1 MFLACWATRALDTR
15 QNITL
20 LGVMRILSLFSV
32 CFLVLSSFWCGVKIS
47 AGPSS
52 GSCLVPMRQVAVP
65 KFEWLPKPKLRK
77 LRKLRHFIVNLRTAK
92 AKINF
97 YSRIFGYTKTTTQEH
112 CIANCKH
119 THTHTHT
126 DTYRPTDYF
135 NPLMA
140 AFPVAA
146 PGNSVNATTTNA
158 SWGGNVFPLCE
169 ARINQSSMNIN
180 SQSPLK
186 AKPSIPIAQALCH
199 ALRLGV
205 RCTRR
210 NMCCYRKQIC
220 YI

>member
-1 MFLACWATRALDTR
+1 MASKTEA
-15 QNITL
+15 
-20 LGVMRILSLFSV
+20 
-32 CFLVLSSFWCGVKIS
+32 
-47 AGPSS
+47 
-52 GSCLVPMRQVAVP
+52 
-65 KFEWLPKPKLRK
+65 
-77 LRKLRHFIVNLRTAK
+77 
-92 AKINF
+92 
-97 YSRIFGYTKTTTQEH
+97 TKTAEASPFYCKSQ
-112 CIANCKH
+112 NCKSKDQLLFKDFWVHKNNYSGTLYCQLQTH